1 MVLADLANPFYG
13 EFLKRVEKLLIE
25 HQYMVVVAGSGGK
38 AERERTIVETLAM
51 QRVSGMILSSH
62 VTSDEDIAYLKSL
75 NIPMVLVDHKIDGVG
90 ADFIGSDNRLAS
102 AMLTEHVIRFGHK
115 RIAHLAGVEGLW
127 TAEERKAGFR
137 NAMKSFGLEVDE
149 SLILHGDYDGD
160 LGYQQAMRM
169 LVRPDRPTAIVA
181 ANNVMAL
188 GALQAMN
195 DLGIRC
201 PEEVSLTSIDDVPW
215 SKVINPQLTMVVQD
229 VDEIANVA
237 TRFLIDRTSAA
248 GKEIPSREHILVPQ
262 LVVGKSC
269 APPPEHT
276 NLAPNPKLSQ

>member
-1 MVLADLANPFYG
+1 
-13 EFLKRVEKLLIE
+13 
-25 HQYMVVVAGSGGK
+25 
-38 AERERTIVETLAM
+38 
-51 QRVSGMILSSH
+51 
-62 VTSDEDIAYLKSL
+62 
-75 NIPMVLVDHKIDGVG
+75 
-90 ADFIGSDNRLAS
+90 
-102 AMLTEHVIRFGHK
+102 MLTEHVIRFGHK

-276 NLAPNPKLSQ
+276 NLAPNTKSSQ